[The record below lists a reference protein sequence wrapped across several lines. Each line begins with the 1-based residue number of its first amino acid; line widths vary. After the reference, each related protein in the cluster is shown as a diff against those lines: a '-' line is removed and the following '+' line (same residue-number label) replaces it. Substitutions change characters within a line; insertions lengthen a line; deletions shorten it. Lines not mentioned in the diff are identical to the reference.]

1 MIHPVATRTCTFLLD
16 PRGFVR
22 ATMHQGV
29 EMDLDDAR
37 DALRTTTQV
46 SGGQRVPV
54 LVDSRRLK
62 SQSREARQEF
72 ASDEAVRVCS
82 AVALLVDS
90 PVSRIIANFFLRQ
103 QVQRTP
109 TRLFTD
115 ETAAVEWLL
124 GQPR

>member
-1 MIHPVATRTCTFLLD
+1 MIHPVATRACTFLLD

-22 ATMHQGV
+22 ATMREGL
-29 EMDLDDAR
+29 EMDLTDAR
-37 DALRTTTQV
+37 EALRATAQL

-54 LVDSRRLK
+54 LVDSRRIK

-72 ASDEAVRVCS
+72 ASDEAVRICS
-82 AVALLVDS
+82 AVALLVGS

-103 QVQRTP
+103 QIQRTP